1 MILSTNLLHQI
12 FISSQGKGQRYES
25 ELRPEHEEQDGRA
38 EHGLHPLLR
47 QFRRQSARL
56 DDGGQSLLQK
66 ASAHRSWRGS
76 LEQLQPGG
84 VYMH

>member
-1 MILSTNLLHQI
+1 MSFIKNSI
-12 FISSQGKGQRYES
+12 FGTFRDPCPSLGKGQRYKS

-47 QFRRQSARL
+47 QLRRQSARL

-66 ASAHRSWRGS
+66 ASTHRSWR
-76 LEQLQPGG
+76 
-84 VYMH
+84 